1 MIRGRGRALL
11 LGAIVVAVVAVFG
24 VAGMEGTFT
33 YDRTPT
39 EVDAHPTAAN
49 QSLRLSGLVVP
60 GTLRQHGAHVTFELT
75 DGAHDVTVHSSSA
88 PPSTFRP
95 GQGAVVEGVMTS
107 PGVFDAQ
114 RVLVRHS
121 NQYRAAGTTSGGS

>member
-1 MIRGRGRALL
+1 MRGRGRAVL
-11 LGAIVVAVVAVFG
+11 LGGILVAVVAVFG

-39 EVDAHPTAAN
+39 EVDAHPTGAT

-95 GQGAVVEGVMTS
+95 GQGAVVEGVMAS
-107 PGVFDAQ
+107 PGVFDAHQ
-114 RVLVRHS
+114 VIVKHS
-121 NQYRAAGTTSGGS
+121 NQYRPPGSTSGGS